1 MSTNQ
6 VEKNKTWDVLESMQ
20 LKNRIKELEFD
31 CAELQKKNEE
41 LLERCKKLASRTP
54 NKMQN
59 SFPFLQ
65 NMTIGVLLVMHHCSL
80 ESKLQSLL
88 HDN

>member
-1 MSTNQ
+1 MDDQSSKVLGVMKERDFYHAK
-6 VEKNKTWDVLESMQ
+6 VEE

-54 NKMQN
+54 EWPKGYRPTRRAVDQKKRYNER
-59 SFPFLQ
+59 
-65 NMTIGVLLVMHHCSL
+65 TTH
-80 ESKLQSLL
+80 
-88 HDN
+88 